1 MFKSNKPIK
10 VGHLQKLANQSLLN
24 SVLLMEMVNIYI
36 YIYIYI
42 FDKAEKVLIEK
53 NKDMKIYF
61 HQILLGTTFW

>member
-36 YIYIYI
+36 YI

>member
-1 MFKSNKPIK
+1 MFMFKSSKPIK

-42 FDKAEKVLIEK
+42 YIFLIRRK
-53 NKDMKIYF
+53 KF
-61 HQILLGTTFW
+61 